1 MTGTDAALFIAL
13 AAFLALA
20 VVAGIVLA
28 ARSPAV
34 WKALG
39 AAVFSQLIPLIA
51 AYVLKRNTPEIE
63 ARMQECYRRGG
74 QWDNFNKRC
83 K

>member
-13 AAFLALA
+13 AALLALA

-34 WKALG
+34 WKAIG
-39 AAVFSQLIPLIA
+39 TAVLSQLLPLIA

>member
-1 MTGTDAALFIAL
+1 MNSTDATLFIAFASL
-13 AAFLALA
+13 IALA
-20 VVAGIVLA
+20 TVVGILLA
-28 ARSPAV
+28 ARSPAT

-39 AAVFSQLIPLIA
+39 AAVFSQLLPLIA

>member
-1 MTGTDAALFIAL
+1 MTATDATLFVAL
-13 AAFLALA
+13 ASLLALA
-20 VVAGIVLA
+20 VVVGIVLA

-39 AAVFSQLIPLIA
+39 TAVFSQLMPLIA
-51 AYVLKRNTPEIE
+51 AIVLKRNTPEIE

-74 QWDNFNKRC
+74 EWDNFRKRC

>member
-1 MTGTDAALFIAL
+1 MNATDATLFIAL
-13 AAFLALA
+13 ASFLALA

-28 ARSPAV
+28 ARNPAV
-34 WKALG
+34 WTAIG
-39 AAVFSQLIPLIA
+39 SAVAAQIFPLIA